1 MNFKDG
7 IDLGHHGLR
16 MHWVPNLVVFVL
28 EWDFILGF
36 EEDRVAQNIPLKFKL
51 RGLERNANNILVAV
65 TKALEAGIY
74 NKPVIATIEKV
85 VVNIN
90 TLLHRGNKFKVVG
103 QKDGNGHYLEERIE
117 QRFSDKEENESF
129 ELTEA

>member
-1 MNFKDG
+1 M
-7 IDLGHHGLR
+7 
-16 MHWVPNLVVFVL
+16 
-28 EWDFILGF
+28 GF